1 MWRSPVVV
9 SSPAGSPLS
18 VEDAKRHLH
27 VDHSDD
33 DDLIENQIAAAVA
46 HVEAL
51 TGTALIDRGLTLRCD
66 VWSDLAALPVA
77 PVSAVAAISYTDTSG
92 AAQTLA
98 TEVYSVRLEGLDPAI
113 ALRHAKT
120 WPAIEPGSL
129 IEVEATAGY
138 GVAAPPALV
147 QALKL
152 IVADFYAFRE
162 TAQIG
167 SVAGQIP
174 STTTVDALLAN
185 YRKHLI

>member
-1 MWRSPVVV
+1 MRVRFTRDYDYTPSAERRVT
-9 SSPAGSPLS
+9 
-18 VEDAKRHLH
+18 
-27 VDHSDD
+27 
-33 DDLIENQIAAAVA
+33 IA
-46 HVEAL
+46 H
-51 TGTALIDRGLTLRCD
+51 
-66 VWSDLAALPVA
+66 
-77 PVSAVAAISYTDTSG
+77 
-92 AAQTLA
+92 
-98 TEVYSVRLEGLDPAI
+98 
-113 ALRHAKT
+113 K
-120 WPAIEPGSL
+120 
-129 IEVEATAGY
+129 AGY